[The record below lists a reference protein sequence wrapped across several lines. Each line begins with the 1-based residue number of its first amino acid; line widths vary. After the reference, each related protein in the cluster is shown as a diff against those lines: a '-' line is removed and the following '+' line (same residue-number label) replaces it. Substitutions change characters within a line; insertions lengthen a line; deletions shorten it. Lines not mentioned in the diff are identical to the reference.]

1 MRIRITCGF
10 SLFNSQIFLIYCIP
24 LCYFVIT
31 FVSLRGKKN
40 LTTKALKGLHKGFT
54 KDMNYKS

>member
-1 MRIRITCGF
+1 M
-10 SLFNSQIFLIYCIP
+10 SLIYCIP

-54 KDMNYKS
+54 KDMNNKS